1 MITRPRA
8 ERGQLRRQVGIRL
21 HREPYKKNGSEKAQ
35 IRQSWRI
42 QEKNKEKRANKRSLA
57 QILLY
62 KNSRTTLLGGGR
74 FSRFNGR
81 TLRAQI
87 LLQ

>member
-42 QEKNKEKRANKRSLA
+42 QEKKQRKESE
-57 QILLY
+57 
-62 KNSRTTLLGGGR
+62 
-74 FSRFNGR
+74 
-81 TLRAQI
+81 
-87 LLQ
+87 

>member
-21 HREPYKKNGSEKAQ
+21 HREPYKKNGSKKEEN
-35 IRQSWRI
+35 I
-42 QEKNKEKRANKRSLA
+42 QQKNGFCYYKRSLA
-57 QILLY
+57 RNLLY
-62 KNSRTTLLGGGR
+62 KYCRTTLLGGGR

-87 LLQ
+87 LL